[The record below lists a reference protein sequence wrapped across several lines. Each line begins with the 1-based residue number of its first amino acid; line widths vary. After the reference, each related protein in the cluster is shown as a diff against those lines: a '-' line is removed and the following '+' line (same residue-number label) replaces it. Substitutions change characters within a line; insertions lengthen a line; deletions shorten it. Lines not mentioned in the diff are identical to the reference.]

1 MRVRLADA
9 AQVKVLK
16 RDIIAQGGWSGDRGP
31 VLRIGLDV
39 QVWLEPNGCGNS
51 GRCDMDLDKKQDL
64 ACGYGSAFM
73 CALISTCLANLIVGC
88 LD

>member
-39 QVWLEPNGCGNS
+39 QVWLEPNECGNR
-51 GRCDMDLDKKQDL
+51 GRCDMDLDENRIWLVAMDL
-64 ACGYGSAFM
+64 HLCVLSFQL
-73 CALISTCLANLIVGC
+73 ALRT
-88 LD
+88 